1 MQKTYLVASSASSHA
16 LSSRLMLV
24 QVRHLL
30 TPEVTGRRR
39 RRLATVEKEEEEKGG
54 IVTALASNLQ
64 QLGKT
69 GQRRV
74 ETDVYAAAARLW
86 NCGEHDKDIGEAW
99 QGKGRL
105 SLEG

>member
-1 MQKTYLVASSASSHA
+1 MQLMQKTYLVTSSASSHA

-39 RRLATVEKEEEEKGG
+39 RRLATVEKEEEEEEEEKEKGG

-69 GQRRV
+69 GQRLGGDRCVRSSCKIV
-74 ETDVYAAAARLW
+74 ELW
-86 NCGEHDKDIGEAW
+86 IA
-99 QGKGRL
+99 
-105 SLEG
+105 

>member
-1 MQKTYLVASSASSHA
+1 MQKTYLVTSSASSHA

-39 RRLATVEKEEEEKGG
+39 RRLATIEKEEEEEEEKGG

-69 GQRRV
+69 GQRLGGDRCVRSSCKIV
-74 ETDVYAAAARLW
+74 ELW
-86 NCGEHDKDIGEAW
+86 RA
-99 QGKGRL
+99 
-105 SLEG
+105 

>member
-1 MQKTYLVASSASSHA
+1 
-16 LSSRLMLV
+16 MLV

-39 RRLATVEKEEEEKGG
+39 RRLATVEKEEEEEEEEEKGG

-69 GQRRV
+69 GQRLGGDRCVRSSCKIV
-74 ETDVYAAAARLW
+74 ELW
-86 NCGEHDKDIGEAW
+86 RA
-99 QGKGRL
+99 
-105 SLEG
+105 

>member
-1 MQKTYLVASSASSHA
+1 MQLMQKTYLVTSSASSHA

-39 RRLATVEKEEEEKGG
+39 RRLATVEKEEEKGG

-69 GQRRV
+69 GQRLGGDRCVRSSCKIV
-74 ETDVYAAAARLW
+74 ELW
-86 NCGEHDKDIGEAW
+86 RA
-99 QGKGRL
+99 
-105 SLEG
+105 

>member
-1 MQKTYLVASSASSHA
+1 MQLMQKTYLVTSSASSHA

-69 GQRRV
+69 GQRLGGDRCVRSSCKIV
-74 ETDVYAAAARLW
+74 ELW
-86 NCGEHDKDIGEAW
+86 RA
-99 QGKGRL
+99 
-105 SLEG
+105 

>member
-1 MQKTYLVASSASSHA
+1 MQLMQKTYLVASSASSHA

-39 RRLATVEKEEEEKGG
+39 RRLTTVEKEEEEEEEEEKEKGG

-69 GQRRV
+69 GQRLGGDRCVRSSCKIV
-74 ETDVYAAAARLW
+74 ELW
-86 NCGEHDKDIGEAW
+86 RA
-99 QGKGRL
+99 
-105 SLEG
+105 

>member
-39 RRLATVEKEEEEKGG
+39 RRLATVEKEEEEEKEKGG

-69 GQRRV
+69 GQRPGGDRCVRSSCKIV
-74 ETDVYAAAARLW
+74 EL
-86 NCGEHDKDIGEAW
+86 
-99 QGKGRL
+99 
-105 SLEG
+105 

>member
-1 MQKTYLVASSASSHA
+1 MQLMQKTYLVTSSASSHA

-39 RRLATVEKEEEEKGG
+39 RRLATVEKEEEEEEEEKEEEKEKGG

-69 GQRRV
+69 GQRLGGDRCVRSSCKIV
-74 ETDVYAAAARLW
+74 ELW
-86 NCGEHDKDIGEAW
+86 RA
-99 QGKGRL
+99 
-105 SLEG
+105 

>member
-1 MQKTYLVASSASSHA
+1 
-16 LSSRLMLV
+16 MLV

-39 RRLATVEKEEEEKGG
+39 RRLATVEKEEEEKEEEEEKGG

-69 GQRRV
+69 GQRPGGDRCVRSSCKIV
-74 ETDVYAAAARLW
+74 ELW
-86 NCGEHDKDIGEAW
+86 IA
-99 QGKGRL
+99 
-105 SLEG
+105 

>member
-39 RRLATVEKEEEEKGG
+39 RRLTTVEKEEEEEEEEEKGG

-69 GQRRV
+69 GQRPGGDRCVRSSCKIV
-74 ETDVYAAAARLW
+74 ELW
-86 NCGEHDKDIGEAW
+86 IA
-99 QGKGRL
+99 
-105 SLEG
+105 

>member
-1 MQKTYLVASSASSHA
+1 M
-16 LSSRLMLV
+16 

-39 RRLATVEKEEEEKGG
+39 RRLTTVEKEEEEEEEEEEKEKGG

-86 NCGEHDKDIGEAW
+86 NCGSHDKDMGEAW
-99 QGKGRL
+99 QGKA
-105 SLEG
+105 

>member
-1 MQKTYLVASSASSHA
+1 MQLMQKTYLVTSSASSHA

-39 RRLATVEKEEEEKGG
+39 RRLATVEKEEKEEEEEEEKEKGG

-69 GQRRV
+69 GQRLGGDRCVRSSCKIV
-74 ETDVYAAAARLW
+74 ELW
-86 NCGEHDKDIGEAW
+86 IA
-99 QGKGRL
+99 
-105 SLEG
+105 

>member
-1 MQKTYLVASSASSHA
+1 MQKTYLVTSSASSHA

-39 RRLATVEKEEEEKGG
+39 RRLATVEKEEKEKEEKGG

-69 GQRRV
+69 GQRPGGDRCVRSSCKIV
-74 ETDVYAAAARLW
+74 EL
-86 NCGEHDKDIGEAW
+86 
-99 QGKGRL
+99 
-105 SLEG
+105 

>member
-1 MQKTYLVASSASSHA
+1 MQLMQKTYLVTSSASSHA

-39 RRLATVEKEEEEKGG
+39 RRLATVEKEEKEKEEEEEKGG

-69 GQRRV
+69 GQRLGGDRCVRSSCKIV
-74 ETDVYAAAARLW
+74 ELW
-86 NCGEHDKDIGEAW
+86 RIA
-99 QGKGRL
+99 
-105 SLEG
+105 

>member
-1 MQKTYLVASSASSHA
+1 MQLMQKTYLVTSSASSHA

-39 RRLATVEKEEEEKGG
+39 RRLATVEKEEKEKEEEEEKGG

-69 GQRRV
+69 GQRLGGDRCVRSSCKIV
-74 ETDVYAAAARLW
+74 ELW
-86 NCGEHDKDIGEAW
+86 RA
-99 QGKGRL
+99 
-105 SLEG
+105 

>member
-1 MQKTYLVASSASSHA
+1 MQKTYLVTSSASSHA

-99 QGKGRL
+99 QGKA
-105 SLEG
+105 

>member
-1 MQKTYLVASSASSHA
+1 MQKTYLVTSSASSHA

-39 RRLATVEKEEEEKGG
+39 RRLATVEKEEEEEGG

-86 NCGEHDKDIGEAW
+86 NCGEHDKDMGEAW
-99 QGKGRL
+99 QWKARL

>member
-39 RRLATVEKEEEEKGG
+39 RRLATVEKEEEEGG

-69 GQRRV
+69 GQRLGGDRCVRSSCKIV
-74 ETDVYAAAARLW
+74 ELW
-86 NCGEHDKDIGEAW
+86 IA
-99 QGKGRL
+99 
-105 SLEG
+105 

>member
-1 MQKTYLVASSASSHA
+1 MQKTYLVTSSASSHA

-39 RRLATVEKEEEEKGG
+39 RRLTTVEKEEEEEEEEKEKGG

-69 GQRRV
+69 GQRLGGDRCVRSSCKIV
-74 ETDVYAAAARLW
+74 ELW
-86 NCGEHDKDIGEAW
+86 RA
-99 QGKGRL
+99 
-105 SLEG
+105 

>member
-1 MQKTYLVASSASSHA
+1 MQKTYLVTSSASSHA

-39 RRLATVEKEEEEKGG
+39 RRLATVEKEEEEEEEKEKEKGG

-69 GQRRV
+69 GQRPGGDRCVRSSCKIV
-74 ETDVYAAAARLW
+74 ELW
-86 NCGEHDKDIGEAW
+86 IA
-99 QGKGRL
+99 
-105 SLEG
+105 

>member
-1 MQKTYLVASSASSHA
+1 MQLMQKTYLVTSSASSHA

-39 RRLATVEKEEEEKGG
+39 RRLTTVEKEEEEEEEEKGG

-69 GQRRV
+69 GQRLGGDRCVRSSCKIV
-74 ETDVYAAAARLW
+74 ELW
-86 NCGEHDKDIGEAW
+86 RA
-99 QGKGRL
+99 
-105 SLEG
+105 